1 MGIAHTFNSLSRV
14 VNAHSLTPHCI
25 PQIMLATFKVRKYF
39 WVVSLVTGALA
50 LTVRVISIVWLDSH
64 FPSAP
69 SDFFAANFVLRI
81 SQFRAVQSCFAH
93 LVFAIFSASAIIRE
107 LWVALHLPLI
117 MCHNAAGLCS
127 HEWLCGCSAHAWLLS
142 LFCLYYF
149 SAQRHETC
157 LNEDL
162 FSNSKSLN
170 GQ

>member
-107 LWVALHLPLI
+107 LWMALHLPLI
-117 MCHNAAGLCS
+117 MSQSCRLVLSWVALRMFCSCLIAQFICH
-127 HEWLCGCSAHAWLLS
+127 
-142 LFCLYYF
+142 YYF
-149 SAQRHETC
+149 SAQHNEMC
-157 LNEDL
+157 LNADL
-162 FSNSKSLN
+162 LSNSKSLN